1 MDEDIEEAAPRKE
14 IDLDPPKLP
23 QAVQQ
28 EGQWIIHVDD
38 FSSGD
43 KIVVQVPSGQT
54 DWHPRP
60 GDTLR
65 GYLNETPS
73 ENVVYID
80 SGNVRHLS
88 WETKFDPDAIP
99 DGTYQAAYTKTN
111 EVGDTLYSL
120 KQTVVIAGSGAS
132 SYRLELD
139 SLTPNGEPA
148 DGSAKN
154 AARAVVTQNGKALA
168 QPLTVRFAFQNGSAH
183 FDTSG
188 TYVQAG
194 SDERT
199 LYVLTHKHTDG
210 SDIADAL
217 FSDTVAETVTVEAR
231 LYRQPDE
238 PMRTGDFAFGSVST
252 QRYKVK
258 ITSHPSMLSDGESG
272 RISGTVQDTTGQ
284 TAVNGS
290 CRVQCMWPIGGPD
303 SVQIANGAFSVD
315 VYGEYS
321 SAKLPK
327 RGSVTVRYGDG
338 HDSAGIY
345 VVPVP
350 PH

>member
-1 MDEDIEEAAPRKE
+1 MDEDMEGAAERDAIE
-14 IDLDPPKLP
+14 LDPPELP
-23 QAVQQ
+23 QGVQQ
-28 EGQWIIHVDD
+28 AGQWIIHVDD
-38 FSSGD
+38 FSPGD

-54 DWHPRP
+54 SWHPRP

-65 GYLNETPS
+65 GYLNDTPS
-73 ENVVYID
+73 ENAVYID
-80 SGNVRHLS
+80 SANVGNPS
-88 WETKFDPDAIP
+88 WDTKFDPVTVP
-99 DGTYQAAYTKTN
+99 DGIYQATYTKTS
-111 EVGDTLYSL
+111 EVDDTVRSL
-120 KQTVVIAGSGAS
+120 PRAVVIAGSAAS

-139 SLTPNGEPA
+139 SLTPDGEPA

-154 AARAVVTQNGKALA
+154 AARAVVTQNGKPLV
-168 QPLTVRFAFQNGSAH
+168 QPLTVQFAFRNGAAL

-194 SDERT
+194 SDKRT

-210 SDIADAL
+210 SDIAEAL

-231 LYRQPDE
+231 LYRQPAE
-238 PMRTGDFAFGSVST
+238 PMGTYDFAFGSISA

-258 ITSHPSMLSDGESG
+258 ITDHPSTLSDGESA
-272 RISGTVQDTTGQ
+272 RVFGTVHDAVVQ

-303 SVQIANGAFSVD
+303 SVQVANGAFSVD

-321 SAKLPK
+321 SSKLPK
-327 RGSVTVRYGDG
+327 RGSVTVRFGDG
-338 HDSAGIY
+338 HDSVGIY
-345 VVPVP
+345 VFPVP